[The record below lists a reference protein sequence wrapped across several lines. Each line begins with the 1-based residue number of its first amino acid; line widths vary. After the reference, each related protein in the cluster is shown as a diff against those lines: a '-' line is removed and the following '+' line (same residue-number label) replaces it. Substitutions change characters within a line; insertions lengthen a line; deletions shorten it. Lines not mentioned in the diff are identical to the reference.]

1 MRLAITAAGLAAA
14 LAAGCTR
21 VEIEQAD
28 GDVRIDDRF
37 GFVTVEMAPAGQPQ
51 LVSVKGLGV
60 STVGDHTV
68 FGYYHSEFAALPRD
82 DCRIV
87 FWVKQAGEV
96 GRVRALLADRPDICV
111 IGAKASET
119 EGTEQ

>member
-1 MRLAITAAGLAAA
+1 MRIAIAAAGLADA

-37 GFVTVEMAPAGQPQ
+37 GFVAVEMAPAGQPQ
-51 LVSVKGLGV
+51 LVSVEGVGV

-68 FGYYHSEFAALPRD
+68 FGYYRSELAALPRD
-82 DCRIV
+82 DCRVV
-87 FWVKQAGEV
+87 FWVKEAGEAS
-96 GRVRALLADRPDICV
+96 RVRALLADRPDICV

-119 EGTEQ
+119 KGIEK